1 MARNH
6 ESIIRQQ
13 FPDGVKVLG
22 GMGVDISSKYL
33 AGTVAG
39 LGGAGTLSETG
50 GAIRLARM
58 LQDGDPDG
66 HIHES
71 LVQFPNQNMVDYV
84 YEKYYLPDG
93 KRPMRRA
100 FKYRPVPKYFLENK
114 VVEGLGV
121 AEVEMLT
128 VLDAFEQVVT
138 ARRISQGNGILGVN
152 GLGKIP
158 MPMSAALYGAML
170 AGAEYTVRGAGV
182 RTDVPDVIETLYNGN
197 PVDYEVKVDYAQ
209 PGSPHKNAAVHFDPA
224 PYGGQPKS
232 RPEFWAIAG
241 TIGGA
246 QAYLDGGAD
255 VIVRED
261 RVAGGHNM
269 PERIKEDP
277 IEAFIA
283 LDAPIILAGGVARM
297 GLKRAVELG
306 AAGIQVGSLF
316 AVSRESGMAPA
327 ERGKAISLALQ
338 DRLEITDDTEVSPT
352 GYPFRTANIPLTAVD
367 PKTDGLMSRE
377 CPLSVLHTPFEN
389 AHGAVEYRCAAD
401 TVEKALPKFRG
412 PKALA
417 KVMGARCL
425 CRVLFASSGKGQI
438 NSQTG
443 ERDVSLVTLGA
454 TAPDDI
460 RDIVAQYGRPITAE
474 TVMKYID

>member
-1 MARNH
+1 MARTH

-13 FPDGVKVLG
+13 FPEGIKVLG
-22 GMGVDISSKYL
+22 GMGVDISSKLL
-33 AGTVAG
+33 AGTVAK

-50 GAIRLARM
+50 GAIRIARV
-58 LQDGDPDG
+58 LQDGDKDG
-66 HIHES
+66 HIRES
-71 LVQFPNQNMVDYV
+71 LAQFPNQNMVDYAMD
-84 YEKYYLPDG
+84 KYYQPDG
-93 KRPMRRA
+93 KRPERRG
-100 FKYRPVPKYFLENK
+100 FRYRPVPKYFLENR
-114 VVEGLGV
+114 ELRNLGV

-138 ARRISQGNGILGVN
+138 ARRISEGNGLIGVN

-158 MPMSAALYGAML
+158 MPMPAALYGAML
-170 AGAEYTVRGAGV
+170 GGADYTVRGAGV
-182 RTDVPDVIETLYNGN
+182 KPDIPEVIDTLYRGN
-197 PVDYEVKVDYAQ
+197 PVDYAIKVDYAQ
-209 PGSPHKNAAVHFDPA
+209 IGSPHKNAAVHFDPT
-224 PYGGQPKS
+224 PYQGLPAS

-277 IEAFIA
+277 IESFIE

-297 GLKRAVELG
+297 GLRRAIEIG

-327 ERGKAISLALQ
+327 ERGKAITMALQ
-338 DRLEITDDTEVSPT
+338 GTLEIVDDVDVSPT
-352 GYPFRTANIPLTAVD
+352 GYPFRTANIPHTAVD
-367 PKTDGLMSRE
+367 PETSGSMTRE
-377 CPLSVLHTPFEN
+377 CPLSVLQTPYEN
-389 AHGAVEYRCAAD
+389 SEGNIEYRCPAD
-401 TVEKALPKFRG
+401 SIDKALPKFRG
-412 PKALA
+412 PKAVA

-425 CRVLFASSGKGQI
+425 CRVLFASSGKGQENI
-438 NSQTG
+438 QTG
-443 ERDVSLVTLGA
+443 EKDVSLVTLGA